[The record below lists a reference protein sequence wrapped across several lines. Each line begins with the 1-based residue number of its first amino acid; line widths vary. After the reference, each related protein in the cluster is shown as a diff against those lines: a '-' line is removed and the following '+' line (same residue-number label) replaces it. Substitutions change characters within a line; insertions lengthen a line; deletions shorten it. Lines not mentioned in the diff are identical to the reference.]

1 MPYTAGSMPY
11 TAGSMPYTGGSI
23 PYTGGSMPVGRS
35 VPFVGASMPVGG
47 YAAGPG
53 VSWGSPMVVGQQP
66 MSASMPVFSSQ
77 SMPVQQQQQR
87 RSMPSAGPV
96 QVYKTKPGKIISE
109 TIEEDVEEV
118 RYIPAEPLE
127 LPPQRFKKRLSLAE
141 FEGRDPH
148 WQISN
153 RPIRTKVIEWNQT
166 DIMSTSMREFH
177 DLLPERVPKVWCPS
191 SHSSGQEQGG
201 PWEAKD
207 DKSAPKNPAVYSN
220 AMDLGGI
227 KKNTWEKR
235 DQSLLRVPFGVAID
249 RLNFVRKFKERVADD
264 GYVITAFDEE
274 MLAEIAADPEKA
286 FEFEYGGHNF
296 FDDDD

>member
-1 MPYTAGSMPY
+1 V
-11 TAGSMPYTGGSI
+11 PYTGASVPFSGASI
-23 PYTGGSMPVGRS
+23 PVGRS
-35 VPFVGASMPVGG
+35 VPFAGASMPVGG

-66 MSASMPVFSSQ
+66 MSASMPVGMSQ
-77 SMPVQQQQQR
+77 SMPVQQQQR

-96 QVYKTKPGKIISE
+96 QVYKTKPGKIVHE
-109 TIEEDVEEV
+109 TVEEDIEEV
-118 RYIPAEPLE
+118 RFIPAEPLE

-148 WQISN
+148 WQITN
-153 RPIRTKVIEWNQT
+153 RPVRTKVIEWNQT
-166 DIMSTSMREFH
+166 DMMSTSMKEFH

-207 DKSAPKNPAVYSN
+207 DKSAPKNPAVFSN

-274 MLAEIAADPEKA
+274 MISEIAADPEKA
-286 FEFEYGGHNF
+286 FEFEYGGQNF